1 MQEIPTFTYGSK
13 TLYVIN
19 AGSGCILNRVCPKVS
34 YLANLLL
41 RLLIDFGS
49 SLSESKQL

>member
-1 MQEIPTFTYGSK
+1 MQEIPIFTYCSK

-19 AGSGCILNRVCPKVS
+19 AGYILYHVCPKVS
-34 YLANLLL
+34 HLANLLL
-41 RLLIDFGS
+41 IDFAS